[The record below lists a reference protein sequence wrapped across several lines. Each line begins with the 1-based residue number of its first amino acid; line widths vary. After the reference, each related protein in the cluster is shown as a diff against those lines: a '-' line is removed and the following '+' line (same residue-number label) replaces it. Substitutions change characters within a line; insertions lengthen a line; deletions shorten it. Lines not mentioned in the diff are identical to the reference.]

1 MSTAIYKSIKYKI
14 DKPMAILFLLISLP
28 FVIIFAVIVGFEL
41 KAFPFIIQERGL
53 SFDNCRL
60 KIYKFRTIKKH
71 SNKFFGDIRNV
82 FDKQYLKEYVPPFC
96 RWLRKTGFDEL
107 PQLINVIKGE
117 MSLIGPRP
125 LTLVDLG
132 IIEIEDNLSYDKLD
146 KISIKPGITGF
157 WQVYGSRSQGII
169 NMIWLQEYY
178 EENISFLLD
187 MKIFFSTL
195 PLIFLGKHTDTIIDN
210 KLAIKNSLLGN
221 SISQSSFML

>member
-1 MSTAIYKSIKYKI
+1 MGKTIYKMIKYKI
-14 DKPMAILFLLISLP
+14 DKPLAVFFLFLSLP
-28 FVIIFAVIVGFEL
+28 IILIFGVIVWFEL
-41 KAFPFIIQERGL
+41 KTFPFITQERGL
-53 SFDNCRL
+53 SFDNGRF

-71 SNKFFGDIRNV
+71 SNKFFGDIKNV

-132 IIEIEDNLSYDKLD
+132 IIEIEDNLSYDKLN

-195 PLIFLGKHTDTIIDN
+195 PLIFLGKHDDTIIDK
-210 KLAIKNSLLGN
+210 KLRIKNNFFGN
-221 SISQSSFML
+221 SVSQSSFML